1 MICEVLL
8 TNQNLKK
15 MKTLKLHE
23 METIEGGSDWSCGLA
38 IAGTIAA
45 TAGFAFVTGGAGL
58 IVALA
63 AKGIATASVI
73 DSCAF

>member
-1 MICEVLL
+1 
-8 TNQNLKK
+8 
-15 MKTLKLHE
+15 